1 MSTPFFEKFYNME
14 AMRYFDKPDDNKL
27 SDTLLVKKYN
37 MINNTFLHVYGGS
50 Q

>member
-37 MINNTFLHVYGGS
+37 IINIKLLNKEF
-50 Q
+50 